1 MRRRAAA
8 AALTL
13 LLAAGAQAA
22 DKPKPVP
29 PRSPAPAAPAAVAPA
44 APAASGG
51 PAALGRPAAERS
63 TRELLQAGGLAIEE
77 GNYQAARD
85 RFREAADID
94 PRLAQ
99 AHFGLAL
106 AALGERDRRGA
117 EKSLRTALESA
128 PTQAEIHYAMGVT
141 EFAYGDPRAAEP
153 ELRAAADADRRF
165 LEARYAVGLAA
176 AQRGDLTA
184 AETAFRETL
193 RLDGQYAAAHYMLG
207 AVLGRAGE
215 LEDAMAELSA
225 AVERTPG
232 VREARPDDALVFA
245 TRVVAPATASATLGL
260 PLPVIRPALA
270 WAAERAG
277 PARGA
282 TARTTPPKGG
292 SARPAT
298 SAAAARPEI
307 PDWFLY
313 YHMALQLEDA
323 GQWAASVD
331 MMQKALNLKDRSEGL
346 AVVADRLVDYS
357 PHLHLAADYH
367 HLGQYRDAFLHLGI
381 AKNEGNASADALRAL
396 GVLIQKDRLRPR
408 ILLDALPDRT
418 TDEAISI
425 RGIVMADEAVSRV
438 EVSGREALLRPAGAA
453 DVSERLPDTDKAA
466 VRDAGQ
472 PVLFELANLRLAPG
486 TNVIAVR
493 PYFRNPARDGDLLEA
508 RVVRMPAPPPPAPET
523 PPPSKP
529 AAPKGG
535 AKKPPAKPPAKPSTG
550 AVTP

>member
-1 MRRRAAA
+1 MRRRAAT
-8 AALTL
+8 AALAL
-13 LLAAGAQAA
+13 FLAAVAHAA
-22 DKPKPVP
+22 EKPKSGPAP
-29 PRSPAPAAPAAVAPA
+29 NPAPAAPPA
-44 APAASGG
+44 AAA
-51 PAALGRPAAERS
+51 ARPAGERS

-128 PTQAEIHYAMGVT
+128 PAQAEIHYALGVT
-141 EFAYGDPRAAEP
+141 EFVYGDPRAAEP

-176 AQRGDLTA
+176 AQRGDLSG
-184 AETAFRETL
+184 AEAAFRDTL
-193 RLDGQYAAAHYMLG
+193 RLDGQYAASRYMLG
-207 AVLGRAGE
+207 AVLGRAGD
-215 LEDAMAELSA
+215 LETAMAELSA
-225 AVERTPG
+225 AVERAPAI
-232 VREARPDDALVFA
+232 REARADDALVFA
-245 TRVVAPATASATLGL
+245 ARAVAPATATATLGL
-260 PLPVIRPALA
+260 PLPVIRPGLA
-270 WAAERAG
+270 WAAQRAG

-282 TARTTPPKGG
+282 AAKPAPPKGG
-292 SARPAT
+292 SARPAP
-298 SAAAARPEI
+298 AAAVPRPEI

-331 MMQKALNLKDRSEGL
+331 MMQKALTLKDRSEGL

-367 HLGQYRDAFLHLGI
+367 YLGQYRDAFLHLGI

-418 TDEAISI
+418 TDEAITI
-425 RGIVMADEAVSRV
+425 RGIVMADEPVSRV

-453 DVSERLPDTDKAA
+453 EVSERLPDSDKAMA
-466 VRDAGQ
+466 RDAGQ
-472 PVLFELANLRLAPG
+472 PVLFELVNLRLAEG

-508 RVVRMPAPPPPAPET
+508 RVVRMPPPPAPAPE
-523 PPPSKP
+523 PPPAAKP
-529 AAPKGG
+529 APPRGGGKKPAP
-535 AKKPPAKPPAKPSTG
+535 KPPAKPPGG

>member
-1 MRRRAAA
+1 MRRLIVAAILALFLAAA
-8 AALTL
+8 
-13 LLAAGAQAA
+13 AQAA
-22 DKPKPVP
+22 DKPKA
-29 PRSPAPAAPAAVAPA
+29 RPAAPPA
-44 APAASGG
+44 APSATTTPASPGRTA
-51 PAALGRPAAERS
+51 PPSRPAGERS

-77 GNYQAARD
+77 GNYQTARD

-128 PTQAEIHYAMGVT
+128 PEQAEIRYAMGVT
-141 EFAYGDPRAAEP
+141 EFVFGEPRSAEP
-153 ELRAAADADRRF
+153 DLRAAADADRRF

-176 AQRGDLTA
+176 AQRGDLPA
-184 AETAFRETL
+184 AEAAFRDTL
-193 RLDGQYAAAHYMLG
+193 RLDGQNAAAHYMLG
-207 AVLGRAGE
+207 AILGRAGD
-215 LEDAMAELSA
+215 LEGAMSELSD
-225 AVERTPG
+225 AVGRTPAI
-232 VREARPDDALVFA
+232 REARPDDALVFA
-245 TRVVAPATASATLGL
+245 ARVVAPATASATLGL
-260 PLPVIRPALA
+260 PLPVIRPGMA

-277 PARGA
+277 TSRGA
-282 TARTTPPKGG
+282 AAKTAPPKGG
-292 SARPAT
+292 MARPAPGV
-298 SAAAARPEI
+298 AVPRPEI

-323 GQWAASVD
+323 GQWGVSVD
-331 MMQKALNLKDRSEGL
+331 MMQKALVLKDRSEGL

-418 TDEAISI
+418 TDETITI
-425 RGIVMADEAVSRV
+425 RGVIMADEAVSRV

-453 DVSERLPDTDKAA
+453 DVSERLPDTEKAA
-466 VRDAGQ
+466 AREAGM
-472 PVLFELANLRLAPG
+472 PVLFELANLRLAEG

-508 RVVRMPAPPPPAPET
+508 RVVRMPPPPPPAPE
-523 PPPSKP
+523 PPPPAKP
-529 AAPKGG
+529 ATPKGG
-535 AKKPPAKPPAKPSTG
+535 ARKPATRPPAKPPAGTE
-550 AVTP
+550 TP